1 MPFATTDRKKKKD
14 MKKDMNS
21 NIETLLPADQEV
33 WDVLTADICLML
45 GTKTLWSI
53 ETGIF

>member
-1 MPFATTDRKKKKD
+1 
-14 MKKDMNS
+14 MKKDMNP